1 MDFFTDLAVCT
12 RTEIAIK
19 GVFPAEKASEL
30 FEEARQDMPVTMRY
44 FYDTKSNSTRLQLF
58 PCSLIADDDS
68 NSCTRRLVVS
78 GVMPRQTEQA
88 IIDAYWKRFRKK
100 AKKDKQPGQFVTLF
114 VSREDEQSFLNFVI
128 DSRCSNS
135 NKSTALDAAVKE
147 VQAILREIAETAD
160 LSPSAKDLDNVSMR
174 LADSLATC

>member
-12 RTEIAIK
+12 RTEIAIR

-30 FEEARQDMPVTMRY
+30 FEEARQNMPVTMRY
-44 FYDTKSNSTRLQLF
+44 LYDSKSNSTRLQLF

-160 LSPSAKDLDNVSMR
+160 LSPSAKDLDNISMR

>member
-44 FYDTKSNSTRLQLF
+44 YYDTKSNSTRLQLF
-58 PCSLIADDDS
+58 PCSLMAVDD
-68 NSCTRRLVVS
+68 NSCTRCLVVS
-78 GVMPRQTEQA
+78 GIMPRQTEHE